1 MGLIS
6 RASSRTYREEAH
18 TLFTM
23 NNQHPMLRWFVRICG
38 VRNHRPHTRQPVVQ
52 SLRDYPPAF
61 IPPLP
66 NDKTSDGRYC
76 KRDNRRD
83 VEPNKSITQIPDA
96 INDTKY
102 PVPGWGT
109 QWTLSKDE
117 PYARSPVGFAE
128 GEANWCSLRWI

>member
-1 MGLIS
+1 
-6 RASSRTYREEAH
+6 
-18 TLFTM
+18 M
-23 NNQHPMLRWFVRICG
+23 NNQHPILRWFVRICG

-66 NDKTSDGRYC
+66 NDKTSDSWYC

-109 QWTLSKDE
+109 GTHSKIKMMKLNLLKKDYSVE
-117 PYARSPVGFAE
+117 VG
-128 GEANWCSLRWI
+128 WP

>member
-6 RASSRTYREEAH
+6 RASSRTYRERGKK
-18 TLFTM
+18 TPTM

-52 SLRDYPPAF
+52 ATRDYPPAF

-66 NDKTSDGRYC
+66 NDKLSDSWYC
-76 KRDNRRD
+76 NRDDRRA
-83 VEPNKSITQIPDA
+83 VEPNKKLAEIPDA
-96 INDTKY
+96 INDSKY

-109 QWTLSKDE
+109 QWTLSEDE
-117 PYARSPVGFAE
+117 QYARHPTGRENCDGAIFD
-128 GEANWCSLRWI
+128 GYMK

>member
-1 MGLIS
+1 MVRPNL
-6 RASSRTYREEAH
+6 RRKKSSTSYS
-18 TLFTM
+18 
-23 NNQHPMLRWFVRICG
+23 
-38 VRNHRPHTRQPVVQ
+38 QPVVQ

-66 NDKTSDGRYC
+66 NDKTSDGWYC

-128 GEANWCSLRWI
+128 GEANSGAVYDGYMK